1 MPGTAGNLHLPA
13 PTTISRSLFDDMPK
27 AARNPKQLRGTKV
40 GVYFDW
46 VETAQPGVLTAFRR
60 ALKHAAELGCEASTL
75 LSELLGLGSRGPSQ
89 HILTVD

>member
-1 MPGTAGNLHLPA
+1 
-13 PTTISRSLFDDMPK
+13 MPK